1 MYKIQ
6 SQNIS
11 KESSRYTQVMINGM
25 PWVNTLRYTPKVTK
39 HQNSR
44 QLGGGWVCA
53 TLSAISRQKVTL
65 IIVNDPLFKIGKTES
80 LHINIW
86 LLALIKLKYWGKQI

>member
-44 QLGGGWVCA
+44 QLGGGWVDA

-65 IIVNDPLFKIGKTES
+65 IIVNDPLQM
-80 LHINIW
+80 INSTV
-86 LLALIKLKYWGKQI
+86 LIVFNHYMDRHL

>member
-1 MYKIQ
+1 
-6 SQNIS
+6 
-11 KESSRYTQVMINGM
+11 MINGM

-44 QLGGGWVCA
+44 QLGGGWVGA

-65 IIVNDPLFKIGKTES
+65 IIVNDPLLNVYHRFPVDCTIEDD
-80 LHINIW
+80 LFHIRDRPELSM
-86 LLALIKLKYWGKQI
+86 LLFVC

>member
-25 PWVNTLRYTPKVTK
+25 PWVNTLKYTPKVTK

-44 QLGGGWVCA
+44 QLGGGWVGA

>member
-25 PWVNTLRYTPKVTK
+25 PWVNTLKYTPKVTK

-44 QLGGGWVCA
+44 QLGGGWVGA

-65 IIVNDPLFKIGKTES
+65 IIVNDPLLEMD
-80 LHINIW
+80 
-86 LLALIKLKYWGKQI
+86 LIF

>member
-25 PWVNTLRYTPKVTK
+25 SWVNTLKYTPKVTK

-44 QLGGGWVCA
+44 QLGDGWVA
-53 TLSAISRQKVTL
+53 PTLSAISRQKVTL
-65 IIVNDPLFKIGKTES
+65 IILDGPLIDRPTGSNQES
-80 LHINIW
+80 CVHWNYATLS
-86 LLALIKLKYWGKQI
+86 L